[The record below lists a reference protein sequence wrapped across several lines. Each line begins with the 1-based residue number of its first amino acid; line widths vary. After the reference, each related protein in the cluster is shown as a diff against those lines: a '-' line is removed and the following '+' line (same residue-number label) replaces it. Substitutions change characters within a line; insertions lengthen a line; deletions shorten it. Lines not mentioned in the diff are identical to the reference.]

1 MEAKREYVLLTI
13 IFVLGFLLFRQCKK
27 PSNTVPKISRSN
39 IVIEKDTVFQYIKG
53 KPDTIHD
60 TITKWYTKLVP
71 YHIKDTITVTGDS
84 VSLYTTSVEDS
95 LLSGK
100 FTSTVKGQLLSSDFK
115 YVAKFPKYI
124 YKTDTFK
131 KQINTKK
138 TITKDPWEFYV
149 GGVVGG
155 NPATFTLQPAALVRV
170 PKKGFM
176 FGYGYDVIQK
186 THNVHLY
193 TKLRR

>member
-1 MEAKREYVLLTI
+1 MGGKEYILLTI
-13 IFVLGFLLFRQCKK
+13 IFALGFCLFRQCEK
-27 PSNTVPKISRSN
+27 PINTINTSQPIIN
-39 IVIEKDTVFQYIKG
+39 IQTDTIVQYVKG
-53 KPDTIHD
+53 RPDTIHD
-60 TITKWYTKLVP
+60 TITKWYTKLIP
-71 YHIKDTITVTGDS
+71 YHIKDSVTLTGDS
-84 VSLYTTSVEDS
+84 VSLYSTLIEDS
-95 LLSGK
+95 LLSGELI
-100 FTSTVKGQLLSSDFK
+100 STVKGQLLSSDFK

-131 KQINTKK
+131 QKVVTKK

-155 NPATFTLQPAALVRV
+155 NPAKFTLQPAALVRV

-176 FGYGYDVIQK
+176 FGYGYDVVQK